1 MFNAV
6 NTLDIIK
13 EKKKPVMDIVSAKSC
28 IITNLH
34 VKEYSLTSE
43 IFEVK
48 ILTVILDLI
57 GPGRTVCT

>member
-6 NTLDIIK
+6 NNLDIIK
-13 EKKKPVMDIVSAKSC
+13 EKKTCHGIVSAKSC
-28 IITNLH
+28 INTNL
-34 VKEYSLTSE
+34 KEYSLTSE
-43 IFEVK
+43 ILEVK

>member
-1 MFNAV
+1 
-6 NTLDIIK
+6 
-13 EKKKPVMDIVSAKSC
+13 MDIVSAKSC